1 NKSVYYVLQLLPI
14 VINEQVH
21 GLSLTI
27 INVTEQKKME
37 LQQQKITQDLINRNR
52 DLEQFGYTIS
62 HNLRSPLTNIIGLY
76 NLLKTSPNEEE
87 RNYILEKIGTSS
99 HRLDNIVKDLNEIL
113 QRNKSITENKAT
125 IHFYAIIKNIEA
137 SIELLLTNSKTT
149 IEIDVKDAPE
159 IYTIKTYLRSIL
171 ENLITNSIKYAKQN
185 ENPHIIIKS
194 CKKDKNIILSF
205 KDNGIG
211 IDMEKHKNQIFGLYK
226 RFDNT
231 KEGKGLGLYM
241 VKSQVE
247 RLGGKIEIK
256 SEVGIGT
263 EFILTFPEK

>member
-1 NKSVYYVLQLLPI
+1 MKYYNAIKV
-14 VINEQVH
+14 
-21 GLSLTI
+21 
-27 INVTEQKKME
+27 
-37 LQQQKITQDLINRNR
+37 
-52 DLEQFGYTIS
+52 
-62 HNLRSPLTNIIGLY
+62 
-76 NLLKTSPNEEE
+76 LLK
-87 RNYILEKIGTSS
+87 I
-99 HRLDNIVKDLNEIL
+99 RL
-113 QRNKSITENKAT
+113 Q
-125 IHFYAIIKNIEA
+125 AIIKNIEA

-185 ENPHIIIKS
+185 ENPHIIIKT

-247 RLGGKIEIK
+247 QLGGKIEIL

-263 EFILTFPEK
+263 EFILTLPEK

>member
-1 NKSVYYVLQLLPI
+1 
-14 VINEQVH
+14 
-21 GLSLTI
+21 
-27 INVTEQKKME
+27 M
-37 LQQQKITQDLINRNR
+37 
-52 DLEQFGYTIS
+52 
-62 HNLRSPLTNIIGLY
+62 
-76 NLLKTSPNEEE
+76 
-87 RNYILEKIGTSS
+87 
-99 HRLDNIVKDLNEIL
+99 
-113 QRNKSITENKAT
+113 
-125 IHFYAIIKNIEA
+125 
-137 SIELLLTNSKTT
+137 LTNSKTT